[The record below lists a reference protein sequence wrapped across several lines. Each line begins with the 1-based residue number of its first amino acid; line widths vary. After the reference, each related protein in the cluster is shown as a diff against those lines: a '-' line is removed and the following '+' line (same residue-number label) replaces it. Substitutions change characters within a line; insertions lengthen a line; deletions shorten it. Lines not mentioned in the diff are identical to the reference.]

1 MSNISGSGNIGDQET
16 MREGP
21 QPGARLI
28 ARRGPEQGHTFAIP
42 PTGLLVG
49 RAVECNLA
57 LNDPQVSRR
66 HARFYWHGS
75 RLIVE
80 DLGSANG
87 TIVNGVPVSGPHML
101 HEGDTIEIGG
111 SVFVSEGLLGQELT
125 PTVLKMG
132 APAPAAPPTRM
143 TAPPT
148 QAAQAPG
155 SNRFW
160 LLTIGLGL
168 GLVALIAI
176 GGLLALWYFNRS
188 AAVSQAPPSA
198 TFIFPPNG
206 AQVEVG
212 LPVTVQASATD
223 SRGVIRLELWA
234 DGVLVGQQTS
244 VSPQGESPLVLTL
257 AWTPSVQG
265 SHVLEIRAFNVA
277 NQQNTPT
284 LITVNAVASA
294 IPASTV
300 TDVVTA
306 TPEPVPSATPTATPP
321 SIIIFTPTP
330 SPTPAPSAT
339 PQPALQAV
347 SDVNVRGGPGTIY
360 PIIGLLRANDTAVV
374 VGRSQDGAWWQI
386 VFPPNTGGL
395 GWVVG
400 TYVRPNQ
407 AANDVPVVV
416 GPPPPPTNTP
426 VPATA
431 TPTPVPPTVTNTP
444 LPPAEVTF
452 TADRTELNQGECTKL
467 HWRVRNV
474 AAYWVDGV
482 PGVGDEGQKDV
493 CDPVGVT
500 THTLRVQKR
509 DGSIQD
515 YTVTITVRAT
525 TVPRPSLISPEDDK
539 EFDYYPRE
547 VTFVWSAVTAP
558 GTVTYNIE
566 IQYNGG
572 SWSNWRVVNGLTST
586 TYTMDNF
593 VGANPGRWRVWATSS
608 TLGDGEKTEW
618 REFEFLQ

>member
-16 MREGP
+16 IREGP

-28 ARRGPEQGHTFAIP
+28 ARQGPEHGRSFTIP

-57 LNDPQVSRR
+57 LNDVQVSRR

-80 DLGSANG
+80 DLSSANG
-87 TIVNGVPVSGPHML
+87 TIVNGVPISGPYML

-111 SVFVSEGLLGQELT
+111 SIFVSEGLLGRELA

-132 APAPAAPPTRM
+132 TPVPVGSPTRIA
-143 TAPPT
+143 TPPT
-148 QAAQAPG
+148 QSAQTSG
-155 SNRFW
+155 NNRFW

-176 GGLLALWYFNRS
+176 GGLLILWYFNRP
-188 AAVSQAPPSA
+188 AAVSQSPPTT

-234 DGVLVGQQTS
+234 DGVPVGQQTS
-244 VSPQGESPLVLTL
+244 VSAQGESPLLLNL
-257 AWTPSVQG
+257 AWTPPVQG
-265 SHVLEIRAFNVA
+265 SHVLEVRAFNIA
-277 NQQNTPT
+277 NQQNAPT
-284 LITVNAVASA
+284 LITINAVTSA
-294 IPASTV
+294 APTSTA
-300 TDVVTA
+300 TDTVAA
-306 TPEPVPSATPTATPP
+306 TPEPSPSATPTATTP
-321 SIIIFTPTP
+321 SIIIFTPTS

-360 PIIGLLRANDTAVV
+360 PIIGLLRANDTAVI
-374 VGRSQDGAWWQI
+374 VGRSPNGAWWQI

-400 TYVRPNQ
+400 IYVRPNQ

-431 TPTPVPPTVTNTP
+431 THTP

-452 TADRTELNQGECTKL
+452 TADHTDLNQGECTWL
-467 HWRVRNV
+467 RWQVRNV

-482 PGVGDEGQKDV
+482 PGVGDEGQKSV
-493 CDPVGVT
+493 CDPVGTT

-509 DGSIQD
+509 DGFIQD
-515 YTVTITVRAT
+515 FTVTITVHAT
-525 TVPRPSLISPEDDK
+525 TVPKPNLISPEDDK

-566 IQYNGG
+566 IQFNGG
-572 SWSNWRVVNGLTST
+572 SWTNWRVVNGLTST